1 MRTWWRKARRW
12 LGRAMGG
19 LVLLVLLVLAFFW
32 FSTPLPDPNQIRLQ
46 TSVGNTRILDR
57 AGRLIYAVP
66 DPLTGRQQPV
76 GLSEIPLALQQA
88 TIAIEDAS
96 FYQNPGLDLRGIG
109 RAAWT
114 NLQQGEVVAGGSTI
128 SQQLARTILLAP
140 QDAQRQS
147 LVRKLREAVLALK
160 LNAHFSKPEI
170 LAMYLNQVYY
180 GGLSYGVEAAAQ
192 RIFGKPVRDLDLA
205 EAALLAGLPQ
215 APGRYDPLVHPDL
228 ARVRQA
234 QVLAAMQ
241 RVGFIDAAT
250 LEQAQAEPLQFHGAA
265 PEMRAPHA
273 VMYVL
278 DLLTA
283 EYGPEVVLRGGLT
296 VTTTLDLA
304 LHEEAEA
311 ILRRQLAH
319 LNTPQAG
326 GPPHQVQNGA
336 VVVLDPH
343 DGAILALV
351 GSPNFADGA
360 IAGQVNAALALRQ
373 PGSAIK
379 PLTYAAA
386 LERGWT
392 PASLILD
399 VPTSFTTREGRPY
412 SPENYD
418 ATFHGPLSLRTALAT
433 SSNVAA
439 VRVLDQIGIPALLD
453 MANRVGLESLGHD
466 SARYGLSLALGSG
479 EVRPLEL
486 TAAYSAL
493 ANGGMRVTPYLILA
507 VEGAPI
513 PSHRPPTPALSP
525 QVAYLITDILADRFA
540 RMRAFG
546 AQSALDLDR
555 PAAVKTGTT
564 SDWRDN
570 WTLGYTPDRVVGVW
584 VGNADGRP
592 MRDVSGITGAAPIW
606 NAVMRAAHRGLPI
619 REFVRPEG
627 IVEVR
632 ICADSGMLPSPY
644 CPATRLER
652 FVAGTEPQ
660 TPDTSHIAV
669 AVDRLLGCRAPAGY
683 PAERTVTQIFWL
695 VPPEAEAWAIEHGFP
710 SPPRRVCQMAGDVLP
725 EQPDPLPTWNSGPA
739 LVVPADGAVYQL
751 SSGIP
756 AERQQL
762 LIQAVGD
769 GTKGP
774 LSIVIDGERIADLS
788 APPYRAFWQLTP
800 GEHTAW
806 VEVAGVR
813 SGEIGFRVIE

>member
-1 MRTWWRKARRW
+1 MRIWWRNVWRW
-12 LGRAMGG
+12 LGRVVGG
-19 LVLLVLLVLAFFW
+19 FVLLALLVLAFFW

-57 AGRLIYAVP
+57 VGRLIYAVP

-76 GLSEIPLALQQA
+76 ALGEIPLALQQA

-96 FYQNPGLDLRGIG
+96 FYTNPGLDLRGIG

-215 APGRYDPLVHPDL
+215 APGLYDPLVHPDL

-250 LEQAQAEPLQFHGAA
+250 LEQAQAEPLQFYGTA

-273 VMYVL
+273 VMYAL

-311 ILRRQLAH
+311 ILRRQLEH
-319 LNTPQAG
+319 LNAPQTG
-326 GPPHQVQNGA
+326 GPPHQVANGA

-351 GSPNFADGA
+351 GSPNFADA
-360 IAGQVNAALALRQ
+360 ASAGQVNAALALRQ

-392 PASLILD
+392 AASLLLD

-507 VEGAPI
+507 VEGAPT

-546 AQSALDLDR
+546 VQSALDLDR
-555 PAAVKTGTT
+555 PAAAKTGTT

-606 NAVMRAAHRGLPI
+606 NAVMRAAHRGLPV
-619 REFVRPEG
+619 RAFVRPEG
-627 IVEVR
+627 IVELSV
-632 ICADSGMLPSPY
+632 CADSGMLPSPY

-652 FVAGTEPQ
+652 FVAGTQPQ
-660 TPDTSHIAV
+660 MPDTSHVAV

-683 PAERTVTQIFWL
+683 PAERIVTQIFWL
-695 VPPEAEAWAIEHGFP
+695 LPPEAEAWAMENGLP

-725 EQPDPLPTWNSGPA
+725 AQPDPLPTWSSGPA
-739 LVVPADGAVYQL
+739 LVVPADGAIYQL

-800 GEHTAW
+800 GEHRAW

-813 SGEIGFRVIE
+813 SGEIRFRVIE